1 MSEVKV
7 VSIESDLS
15 PAVVSKIRV
24 GYMAHLFPRGN
35 LVVQESLDAL
45 RLAIE
50 HIFHLWAEGC

>member
-7 VSIESDLS
+7 ISIEGDLP

-35 LVVQESLDAL
+35 LVVQEPLDAL

-50 HIFHLWAEGC
+50 HIFQLWADGC

>member
-7 VSIESDLS
+7 VSIESDRS

-24 GYMAHLFPRGN
+24 GYMAHLIPRGN

-50 HIFHLWAEGC
+50 HFFHLWAEGC